1 MRCPYCGQENPNNAT
16 RCSRCGR
23 HLERVREKKKEKSIL
38 LIGIILVAVILAAG
52 VGAMFGISNILSN
65 TTNTAEE
72 PQKVTIVST
81 PEPTQQESVTA
92 ASSASSE
99 QPEEEVVPLQAD
111 SVEATPTPTE
121 APVTASL
128 ADVDALKAL
137 VSDGY
142 GQAGVASSTATSTI
156 SQDGVDND
164 PHVLYDGAYW
174 SSWQEGVDG
183 PGKGESV
190 TLTFDKLYRVRCIAL
205 KLGNWYHDISYYTRN
220 NRPKQLTF
228 VMGSQQFTVDFP
240 DEKQVQYV
248 EFSDDVECNSMQI
261 IIDDVYSGDQYDD
274 TCICEVTT
282 YGKPSDGSAAANT
295 AVVTPAPD
303 QDTSADTAY
312 SSGTTY
318 GSGTGTWNAGTT
330 DAGTSGDT
338 GTGTYADGT
347 GTYGTDTSGTDA
359 SGTGTTG
366 TDTTAG
372 TGTTG

>member
-1 MRCPYCGQENPNNAT
+1 MRCPYCGQQNPNNAT

-38 LIGIILVAVILAAG
+38 LIGIVLVAVILAAG

-65 TTNTAEE
+65 TTDTAEE

-81 PEPTQQESVTA
+81 PEPTPTEAVAT
-92 ASSASSE
+92 ASSA
-99 QPEEEVVPLQAD
+99 QQEEESVPLQAD
-111 SVEATPTPTE
+111 SVEETPTPTPTE
-121 APVTASL
+121 EPVTASL
-128 ADVDALKAL
+128 TDVDALNAL

-156 SQDGVDND
+156 SQPDVDND
-164 PHVLYDGAYW
+164 PHVLYDGADW

-183 PGKGESV
+183 AGQGESV
-190 TLTFDKLYRVRCIAL
+190 TLTFDKLYKVRCIAL

-228 VMGSQQFTVDFP
+228 VLGSQQVTVDFP

-248 EFSDDVECNSMQI
+248 ELSEDVECNTMQI
-261 IIDDVYSGDQYDD
+261 IINDIYSGDQYDD

-282 YGKPSDGSAAANT
+282 YGKASDGSAATNT

-303 QDTSADTAY
+303 SSTQTTYSSNTTY
-312 SSGTTY
+312 SSGTE
-318 GSGTGTWNAGTT
+318 TGTAGTT
-330 DAGTSGDT
+330 DTGTAGDT
-338 GTGTYADGT
+338 GTDTY
-347 GTYGTDTSGTDA
+347 TSGTDTTGTEYGTEGTGTDTET
-359 SGTGTTG
+359 GTGTTG
-366 TDTTAG
+366 
-372 TGTTG
+372 